1 MTKYKESIM
10 KAIFF
15 AAACTSILAVALIC
29 LFLFINGIP
38 AMTKIGIFDFLM
50 GTTWKPNN
58 TPPSFGILPMIL
70 GSIYVTAGAAVI
82 GVPIGILTAVFM
94 AHYCPPK
101 LYRILKPAINLL
113 AGIPSIVYGFFGLVV
128 IVPFIRDTFGG
139 DGNSMLAASILLGI
153 MILPTIVG
161 ISESAIRAIPQSY
174 YEGALAL
181 GASHERSIFFVILPA
196 VKSGIMAAI
205 VLGIGRAIG
214 ETMAV
219 IMVAGNQARMP
230 AGLLKGV
237 RTLTANIIIEMGYA
251 AELHREAL
259 IATSVVLFVFIL
271 IINLLL
277 SLLKRRTG

>member
-38 AMTKIGIFDFLM
+38 AMAKIGIFDFLL

-82 GVPIGILTAVFM
+82 GVPVGILTAVFM
-94 AHYCPPK
+94 ARYCPK
-101 LYRILKPAINLL
+101 RLYRILKPAINLL

-139 DGNSMLAASILLGI
+139 TGSSMLTASILLGI
-153 MILPTIVG
+153 MILPTIAGV
-161 ISESAIRAIPQSY
+161 SESAIRAVPQSY
-174 YEGALAL
+174 YEGGLAL
-181 GASHERSIFFVILPA
+181 GASHERSIFFVMLPA
-196 VKSGIMAAI
+196 AKSGIMAAV

-259 IATSVVLFVFIL
+259 IATAVVLFVFIL